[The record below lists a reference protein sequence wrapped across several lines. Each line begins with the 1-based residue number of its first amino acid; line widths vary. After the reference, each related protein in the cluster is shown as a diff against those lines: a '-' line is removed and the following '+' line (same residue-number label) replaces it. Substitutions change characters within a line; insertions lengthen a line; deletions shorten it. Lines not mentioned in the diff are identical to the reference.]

1 MNRIHTSIAILVIA
15 AALATAA
22 CSPQTQQTVVKEQMS
37 AKQFNNR
44 GVDKLDQKDYKG
56 AIAEFNQ
63 ALQLDPQN
71 AKAYFNRGFA
81 YYNLENYQNAIED
94 YTKAIQINPGDA
106 EALYNRGLAYSNA
119 DKDKVAIADFEK
131 AAQLYQQQGQL
142 DGYKDAQERIKELK
156 QLPDAK

>member
-1 MNRIHTSIAILVIA
+1 MNRIHSSIAIMVIA

-22 CSPQTQQTVVKEQMS
+22 CSPQTQQIVVKEQMS
-37 AKQFNNR
+37 AKQLNNQ

-56 AIAEFNQ
+56 AIADFSQ
-63 ALQLDPQN
+63 ALSLEPQN

-81 YYNLENYQNAIED
+81 YYNLENYQKASEDYAKAIE
-94 YTKAIQINPGDA
+94 INPSDA
-106 EALYNRGLAYSNA
+106 EAFYNRGLAYSNL
-119 DKDKVAIADFEK
+119 DKDKAAIQDFEK

-156 QLPDAK
+156 QLPSAK